1 MSVEITCGKCGEK
14 IKDMKNVKI
23 IKGCFE
29 SY

>member
-14 IKDMKNVKI
+14 ISYYENVKI
-23 IKGCFE
+23 IKRCFE